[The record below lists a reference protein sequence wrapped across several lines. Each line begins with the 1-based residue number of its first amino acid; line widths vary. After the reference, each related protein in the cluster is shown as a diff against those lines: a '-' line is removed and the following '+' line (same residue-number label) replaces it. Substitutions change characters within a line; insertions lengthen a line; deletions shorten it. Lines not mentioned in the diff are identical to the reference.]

1 MSDWLKDIFEKDIS
15 YEEKVEEVK
24 KHLKDDLKSANI
36 SFICFIMNMGC
47 FGIYFIRLSPLSFLY
62 AILSFLNLASSLV
75 NGRRAKDFLI
85 HVEKTSSIDLSSSNN
100 NSIENNY
107 NRSKRKQE
115 NLEKKE
121 KDLDKKINQN
131 TNSLILS
138 LLLFCLSLLVHDFI
152 NISSFLFCVGA
163 FGGVSAIIAISYF
176 VKLFKL
182 YKDYNKTRID
192 INKISF
198 DNCFYENVIAKNK
211 NKSKPSKI
219 SNDKNKSNPSKI
231 SRNNLSNQNVS
242 QSNNTYVD
250 AFLDSYIDSISRS
263 GTNLE
268 DEKPKT
274 YSRK

>member
-1 MSDWLKDIFEKDIS
+1 MSDWLKNIFEKDIS
-15 YEEKVEEVK
+15 YEKKVEEVK
-24 KHLKDDLKSANI
+24 KHLKDDLKCANL
-36 SFICFIMNMGC
+36 FFLCFIMNMGC
-47 FGIYFIRLSPLSFLY
+47 FGIYFIRSSPLLFLY
-62 AILSFLNLASSLV
+62 AFLSFLNLAFSLES
-75 NGRRAKDFLI
+75 GRSAKDFLK

-107 NRSKRKQE
+107 NKSKRKQE

-138 LLLFCLSLLVHDFI
+138 LLLFCLSLFVHDFI

-163 FGGVSAIIAISYF
+163 FGGVSAI
-176 VKLFKL
+176 VKLFKVC
-182 YKDYNKTRID
+182 KDYNKTRID

-231 SRNNLSNQNVS
+231 SSNNLSNQNVS

-263 GTNLE
+263 ETNLE
-268 DEKPKT
+268 DERPKT

>member
-15 YEEKVEEVK
+15 YEKKVEEVK
-24 KHLKDDLKSANI
+24 KHLKDDLKSANF
-36 SFICFIMNMGC
+36 SFMCFIMNMGC
-47 FGIYFIRLSPLSFLY
+47 FVIFFIQSSPLLFLY
-62 AILSFLNLASSLV
+62 AILSFFYLESSLV
-75 NGRRAKDFLI
+75 NGRSAKDFLK

-107 NRSKRKQE
+107 NKNKRKQE

-182 YKDYNKTRID
+182 CKDYNKTRID

-198 DNCFYENVIAKNK
+198 DNCFYEEMISKNK

-219 SNDKNKSNPSKI
+219 SNDKNSKI
-231 SRNNLSNQNVS
+231 SSNNLSNQNVS

-263 GTNLE
+263 ETNLE
-268 DEKPKT
+268 DERPKT